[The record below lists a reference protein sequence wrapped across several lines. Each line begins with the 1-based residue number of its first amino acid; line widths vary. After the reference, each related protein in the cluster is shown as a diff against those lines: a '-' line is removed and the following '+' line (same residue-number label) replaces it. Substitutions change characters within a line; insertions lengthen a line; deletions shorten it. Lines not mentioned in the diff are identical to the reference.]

1 MTMSIDQITEKLS
14 KHPELLS
21 RVARCLEIIE
31 NADGRSTLADD
42 AEERVIEELREF
54 GREILE
60 KWAHDESQR
69 REGLLLNGALSVKK
83 KAKKNSTGI
92 PHMER

>member
-1 MTMSIDQITEKLS
+1 MAISIDQITAKLS
-14 KHPELLS
+14 KHPELLN

-31 NADGRSTLADD
+31 NADGRTPLADD

-54 GREILE
+54 GKELLE

-69 REGLLLNGALSVKK
+69 QEDHLLNSGLAVKK

-92 PHMER
+92 PLMER